1 MKINNHVRGILCIVS
16 AAFFFSLMSVLVR
29 LAGDLPTMEKA
40 FFRNAI
46 AAVYSIVMLSRSQEK
61 FHVMEGSWPGLL
73 KRASFGTLGLVTNFW
88 AIDHIGLADSNVL
101 NKMAP
106 FFAIMLSTVIL
117 GEKASR
123 KEWLLVVGAF
133 IGAALIIKPSAGVAS
148 LPALVG
154 LVSGFGAGAAYT
166 YVRQLGKRGERGP
179 VIVWVF
185 SCFSCLFCIPFV
197 VFNYKPMTLVQFIIL
212 MGAGTAGMGGQL
224 SVTAAYTYAPA
235 KDISVFDY
243 TQVIFASA
251 WGFFVFSETP
261 DVYSVCGYVI
271 IVMMALLRW
280 MHTRKEDHLSEK

>member
-1 MKINNHVRGILCIVS
+1 
-16 AAFFFSLMSVLVR
+16 MSVLVR

-46 AAVYSIVMLSRSQEK
+46 AAVYSTVMLSRSAEK
-61 FHVMEGSWPGLL
+61 FHVKEGNWPILF
-73 KRASFGTLGLVTNFW
+73 KRAAFGTLGLVTNFW

-106 FFAIMLSTVIL
+106 FFAIMLSAVIL

-123 KEWLLVVGAF
+123 KEWLMVIGAF
-133 IGAALIIKPSAGVAS
+133 IGAALIIKPTAGVAS

-179 VIVWVF
+179 VIVWFF

-197 VFNYKPMTLVQFIIL
+197 IFDHKAMTLLQFIIL
-212 MGAGTAGMGGQL
+212 VGAGTAGMGGQL

-251 WGFFVFSETP
+251 WGLFVFGEIP
-261 DVYSVCGYVI
+261 DAYSICGYVI
-271 IVMMALLRW
+271 IVMMALMRW
-280 MHTRKEDHLSEK
+280 MHTKKDEHIK

>member
-1 MKINNHVRGILCIVS
+1 MSQNNHIKGILCIIS

-46 AAVYSIVMLSRSQEK
+46 AAVYSIVMLSRTPEK
-61 FHVMEGSWPGLL
+61 FHVKEGSWPGLL
-73 KRASFGTLGLVTNFW
+73 KRAIFGTLGLVTNFW

-106 FFAIMLSTVIL
+106 FFAIMLSVVIL
-117 GEKASR
+117 GERASR
-123 KEWLLVVGAF
+123 KEWLLVLGAF
-133 IGAALIIKPSAGVAS
+133 IGAALIIKPTAGVAS

-154 LVSGFGAGAAYT
+154 LVSGFGAGTAYT

-179 VIVWVF
+179 VIVMVF
-185 SCFSCLFCIPFV
+185 SVFSCLFCVPFV
-197 VFNYKPMTLVQFIIL
+197 IFNHKPMSFIQFITL

-251 WGFFVFSETP
+251 WGFFIFNEIP
-261 DVYSVCGYVI
+261 DTLSKCGYI
-271 IVMMALLRW
+271 IIIAMALLRW
-280 MHTRKEDHLSEK
+280 IYTRREANLSDN